1 MPGTLHIYRGLPGSG
16 KTTAAKAMQQQY
28 GGVLAGRDHFRAMYG
43 TESSPGER
51 VIEEQITTLQTNLIV
66 HALSVDDHVFV
77 DDMNLRNAYVKR
89 LIKLARRAGAEWHV
103 HDFTDAPASKC
114 IARDD
119 LRGLAGGRHV
129 GRQVIEDLHKR
140 FIAGRKYPLPLPD
153 VAAEAPEAPDRYEGN
168 PKLPWAVVV
177 DIDGTVADHEG
188 RRSPY
193 DMTRVSED
201 APKRPVIEVVRS
213 LRNAGFRLVF
223 VSARNE
229 VARPATR
236 LWIQRH
242 VTVGNF
248 ELFMREDGDG
258 RPDPVVKKEI
268 FDREIRDRYYVRA
281 VFDDRDRVVSMWRSL
296 GLTCLQ
302 VAPGDF

>member
-16 KTTAAKAMQQQY
+16 KTTAAKAMQEQY
-28 GGVLAGRDHFRAMYG
+28 GGVLAGRDHFRALYG
-43 TESSPGER
+43 TENNPGER
-51 VIEEQITTLQTNLIV
+51 VIEEQITTLQTNLIL
-66 HALSVDDHVFV
+66 HALSVGDHVFV
-77 DDMNLRNAYVKR
+77 DDMNLRRRYVKR
-89 LIKLARRAGAEWHV
+89 LIQLAQRAGAEWHV
-103 HDFTDAPASKC
+103 YDLTDVPLSKC
-114 IARDD
+114 IGRDVT
-119 LRGLAGGRHV
+119 RIRSV
-129 GRQVIEDLHKR
+129 GEDKIRDLHKR
-140 FIAGRKYPLPLPD
+140 FIAGQKYPLSLPELP
-153 VAAEAPEAPDRYEGN
+153 AEEPVEVDRYEGN

-193 DMTRVSED
+193 DMTRVSGD
-201 APKRPVIEVVRS
+201 APKQEVIMIVRA
-213 LRNAGFRLVF
+213 LRNAGLRIVF

-229 VARPATR
+229 VARRATER
-236 LWIQRH
+236 WIQKNISGGR
-242 VTVGNF
+242 F

-268 FDREIRDRYYVRA
+268 FDREIRDRYFVRA
-281 VFDDRDRVVSMWRSL
+281 VFDDRDRVVAMWRSL